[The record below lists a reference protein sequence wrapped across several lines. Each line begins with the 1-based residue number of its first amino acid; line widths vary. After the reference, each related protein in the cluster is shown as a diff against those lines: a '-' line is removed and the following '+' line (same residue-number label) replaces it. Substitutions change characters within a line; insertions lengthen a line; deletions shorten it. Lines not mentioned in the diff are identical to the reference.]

1 VIGGIM
7 EHIEE
12 AGIHSG
18 DSSAV
23 LPPYKI
29 APRHL
34 EAIRDM
40 TRRLGLK
47 LGVRGLMN
55 VQFAIQS
62 DAVYVLEVNP
72 RASRTVPFVSKAT
85 GVPLAKV
92 AARIMAG
99 RSLHD
104 QGIVEDLR
112 VNRFFIKTPVFPF
125 MKFPGS
131 DILLGPEMK
140 STGEVMGISEDFGIA
155 FAKAQAAAGNSIP
168 TEGTAFISVNDRDK
182 RGLLPHARALHEI
195 GFTIVATQGT
205 ADFLSEHGVPAQLVF
220 KVNEGRPNVVD
231 RIKSGGIQLI
241 INTPLGRESFYDD
254 GPIRTNAILH
264 GVLCVTTLTAAAAT
278 VQAIRALREHTVTVA
293 PLQELHGIPDS
304 RSEGSELP
312 MRPDAPP
319 SVPSSSSTEF
329 PLPTGAA

>member
-1 VIGGIM
+1 
-7 EHIEE
+7 
-12 AGIHSG
+12 
-18 DSSAV
+18 
-23 LPPYKI
+23 
-29 APRHL
+29 
-34 EAIRDM
+34 
-40 TRRLGLK
+40 
-47 LGVRGLMN
+47 
-55 VQFAIQS
+55 
-62 DAVYVLEVNP
+62 VNP

-92 AARIMAG
+92 AARVMAG
-99 RSLHD
+99 RSLQE

-112 VNRFFIKTPVFPF
+112 VSRVFIKTPVFPF
-125 MKFPGS
+125 LKFPGS

-155 FAKAQAAAGNSIP
+155 FAKAQAAAGNTIP
-168 TEGTAFISVNDRDK
+168 TEGTAFISVNNRDK
-182 RGLLPHARALHEI
+182 RGVLPHARALHEI

-205 ADFLSEHGVPAQLVF
+205 ADFLNEHGVPAQLVF

-231 RIKSGGIQLI
+231 RIKSGDIHLI

-293 PLQELHGIPDS
+293 PLQELHGMSGSDS
-304 RSEGSELP
+304 QNAGSEIP
-312 MRPDAPP
+312 MRVDAAP
-319 SVPSSSSTEF
+319 SDPSAARPAI